1 MKRNVDLTENRF
13 FSSNNRFN
21 DISIGVLTLGIIT
34 GEKFPWNAHIR
45 EIKTDDDLDLDHQ
58 RKSIIAVGNKKTR
71 VKVKKYRQMDS
82 LDYCDCCGIRM
93 NLKPWDKEIGV
104 CHKCDE
110 YYQKQEDKCK
120 WRKKEEIINAVIR
133 IA

>member
-13 FSSNNRFN
+13 FSSNNQFN
-21 DISIGVLTLGIIT
+21 DISIDVLTLGLIA
-34 GEKFPWNAHIR
+34 GEKFPWNVHTR

-71 VKVKKYRQMDS
+71 VKVKEYRQMDS